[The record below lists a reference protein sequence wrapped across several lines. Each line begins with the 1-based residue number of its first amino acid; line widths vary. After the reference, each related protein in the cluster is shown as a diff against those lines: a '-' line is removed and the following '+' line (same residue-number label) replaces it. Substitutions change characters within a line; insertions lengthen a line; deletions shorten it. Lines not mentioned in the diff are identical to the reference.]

1 MPQVASRG
9 RGAASCCLRSSS
21 SIRTLTVSVPPHVTA
36 ATGLDA
42 FVHAVEAVTGR
53 RTSEHVAA
61 AAMEAIALVADH
73 LAVAVEHPD
82 DLDARRALQDAA
94 MLAGMAIDAGGTGI
108 AHAIGHSLG
117 SLGHVPHGVAVAAG
131 LRAALEWNIAGG
143 DGAYEPV
150 ATALG
155 CSLADVPSRVDALL
169 DGCRFADV
177 VRRVGPLAIDV
188 DELAQMLVADENRP
202 MHDNN
207 CRLAGDDDRR
217 HLAESTLSWWSEWS
231 A

>member
-1 MPQVASRG
+1 M
-9 RGAASCCLRSSS
+9 
-21 SIRTLTVSVPPHVTA
+21 
-36 ATGLDA
+36 
-42 FVHAVEAVTGR
+42 
-53 RTSEHVAA
+53 
-61 AAMEAIALVADH
+61 
-73 LAVAVEHPD
+73 LAR
-82 DLDARRALQDAA
+82 RRAL
-94 MLAGMAIDAGGTGI
+94 
-108 AHAIGHSLG
+108 
-117 SLGHVPHGVAVAAG
+117 P
-131 LRAALEWNIAGG
+131 
-143 DGAYEPV
+143 
-150 ATALG
+150 
-155 CSLADVPSRVDALL
+155 RVDALL